1 MRKLFQTDLQNLGE
15 QLTEISS
22 LVSTAMDRAYVSF
35 ESADVQLAEEV
46 IAADTQIDRLQVELD
61 EKAIDLLA
69 LQGPVA
75 SDLRMIVGALRMSTS
90 LERMGDLA
98 RHIAQ
103 LVRLRYPDQ
112 VAPAQL
118 HSTYEQMA
126 KHSFAVADHVTKLLE
141 TREMDL
147 VEKIMSLNEQI
158 NELHAGIFTVIATD
172 EWDASAATTADCV
185 LTSRFFERFGDHGV
199 AVAKKVE
206 YLVTGEWDS
215 RYSE

>member
-1 MRKLFQTDLQNLGE
+1 MRKLFQEDLHNLGE
-15 QLTEISS
+15 QLIEIST
-22 LVSTAMDRAYVSF
+22 LVSKAMDRAYRSF

-46 IAADTQIDRLQVELD
+46 IAADSRIDALQVELD
-61 EKAIDLLA
+61 EKAIELLA

-112 VAPAQL
+112 VAPAAL
-118 HSTYEQMA
+118 RETYSTMA
-126 KHSFAVADHVTKLLE
+126 EHGVGVAEKLVVLLE
-141 TREMDL
+141 TRDL
-147 VEKIMSLNEQI
+147 DRVAEIVALNEQI
-158 NELHAGIFTVIATD
+158 NELHASIFTTIA
-172 EWDASAATTADCV
+172 EPGWGQNAATTADCT
-185 LTSRFFERFGDHGV
+185 LASRFFERFGDHGV
-199 AVAKKVE
+199 SVAKKVE

-215 RYSE
+215 RHSG